1 MAILRALVEVYQE
14 DFRTE
19 REGREALASEQEA
32 LRKELRVMEARNL
45 QLLEFSHGPED
56 GYT

>member
-1 MAILRALVEVYQE
+1 MEVYQE

-19 REGREALASEQEA
+19 REGREELASEQEA
-32 LRKELRVMEARNL
+32 LREEAARNL